1 MMKKL
6 PLLLALLLTF
16 ILPSAIAEDV
26 MPYTPG
32 EVTEALF
39 SEAFSRGDMLTLD
52 MQFDLMLNENAAEL
66 FGEDAVVLESVGEAL
81 KNSIFTVGAGK
92 IDNGLRIML
101 KGDYTVDA
109 KTAVLSAA
117 LDLTETGVALSCSAL
132 PNEQITANWETL
144 LALAGASEEEIS
156 SIMSLRGADLDALL
170 AELVTAL
177 EPVIDMAVQIAAPYG
192 QTILEHIAGLPM
204 AINENVP
211 ADAGYPAAATELQ
224 IQITDKAIGALVI
237 ALADQLKQDATLC
250 AMIDALLAE
259 TGEVD
264 APTTAQLCD
273 AVIQI
278 ASEELTDETLPVNL
292 FIGTDAAGTPLYMNL
307 SKQHEDGTSSL
318 FSSISGKLED
328 TGATLFNLD
337 ILTLTA
343 DQEISNGL
351 SFILAYTIDDAN
363 SNVMNAEV
371 LISAYVEGEE
381 VLTTSFY
388 TDNAINPENP
398 NGYNGL
404 ITMALDAADGEDVVS
419 MDMDANIFSLRTE
432 NGEEL
437 LIEGSLTAMAD
448 EEEIC
453 STFEGTLVTE
463 FDGVTPV
470 TFMTES
476 LQMPELGIAQWS
488 ESYTLTAAPMSTEAP
503 ATVTALESA
512 SSDDLEALAA
522 RAVSSLEET
531 LNTLLELL
539 PPELLETAE

>member
-26 MPYTPG
+26 TPYTPG

-52 MQFDLMLNENAAEL
+52 MQFDLTLNENAAEL
-66 FGEDAVVLESVGEAL
+66 FGEDAAVLESVGEAL

-132 PNEQITANWETL
+132 PDEQITANWETL
-144 LALAGASEEEIS
+144 LALAGASEEEIA
-156 SIMSLRGADLDALL
+156 SIMSLRDADLEALL

-259 TGEVD
+259 TGEAD

-292 FIGTDAAGTPLYMNL
+292 FIGTDAVGTPLYMNL

-419 MDMDANIFSLRTE
+419 LGMDANIFSLRTE

-453 STFEGTLVTE
+453 PTFEGTLVTE

>member
-26 MPYTPG
+26 TPYTPG

-52 MQFDLMLNENAAEL
+52 MHFDLTLNENAAEL
-66 FGEDAVVLESVGEAL
+66 FGEDAAVLESVGEAL

-144 LALAGASEEEIS
+144 LALAGASEEEIA
-156 SIMSLRGADLDALL
+156 SIMSLRDADLETLL

-419 MDMDANIFSLRTE
+419 LGMDANIFSLRTE

-453 STFEGTLVTE
+453 PTFEGTLVTE